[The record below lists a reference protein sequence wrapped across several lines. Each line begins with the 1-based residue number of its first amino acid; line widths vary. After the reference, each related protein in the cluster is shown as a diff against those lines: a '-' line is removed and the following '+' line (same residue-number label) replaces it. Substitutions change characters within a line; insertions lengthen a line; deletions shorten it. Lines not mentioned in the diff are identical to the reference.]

1 VSLDLQLIAFS
12 EFHPMLSISP
22 GFVRRFRSG
31 CGRGVAEALPR
42 GLRRRYRRGLRRR
55 YRRGLRRR
63 YRRGLR
69 RRFRS
74 GYALNVNSGF
84 GILTITKSGARFEAP
99 SRKAFLVL
107 TVMDYSVKSE
117 SDFTQSE
124 NSSKTKKQFITYKVR
139 QLRYH
144 ENNNFGGLCAFR
156 GKIALQLV

>member
-31 CGRGVAEALPR
+31 CGRGVAEALP
-42 GLRRRYRRGLRRR
+42 RGLRRR

>member
-31 CGRGVAEALPR
+31 CGRGVAEALP
-42 GLRRRYRRGLRRR
+42 
-55 YRRGLRRR
+55 RGLRRR

>member
-1 VSLDLQLIAFS
+1 MSLDLQLIAFS

-31 CGRGVAEALPR
+31 CGRGVAEALP
-42 GLRRRYRRGLRRR
+42 
-55 YRRGLRRR
+55 RGLRRR